1 PYAMNPTRE
10 LITKI
15 MDDEELKKKINIIVE
30 RKDVTYQLDVNCLNL
45 L

>member
-1 PYAMNPTRE
+1 MNPTKE

-30 RKDVTYQLDVNCLNL
+30 RKDVTYKLDVNSLSL